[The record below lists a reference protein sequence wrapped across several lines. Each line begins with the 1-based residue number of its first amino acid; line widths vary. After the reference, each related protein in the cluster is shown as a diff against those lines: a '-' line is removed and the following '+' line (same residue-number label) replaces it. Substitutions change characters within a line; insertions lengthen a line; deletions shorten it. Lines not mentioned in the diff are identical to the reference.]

1 MSWKQKKVAEVHK
14 RYFDWGE
21 FFGTIFFIG
30 FLIICFL
37 AWLGS

>member
-21 FFGTIFFIG
+21 FFGTLFVIALLIIG
-30 FLIICFL
+30 FLALI
-37 AWLGS
+37 GG